1 MTDPAP
7 VVEPLLLGYGLAS
20 EQGSIGFCGV
30 YLVQTPR
37 RRILF
42 DCGHAGRRRALL
54 RALARHG
61 LGTRDVDTLVLSHAH
76 YDHVQNAD
84 LFAHADVLLHPAE
97 RDFPAGDPVKP
108 PWTGAIFAGL
118 RVLDATDGLELA
130 PGVTVT
136 GLPGHTA
143 GSVGLTVATTTGTA
157 VLTGDALPSAR
168 ALRAGRAT
176 TAAAGEE
183 VAAASIELVRQR
195 ADVVYPGHDR
205 PFTLEAGHPGR
216 YLVPRVDLS
225 VLAPDPRTED
235 PTTPADPAPS

>member
-7 VVEPLLLGYGLAS
+7 VVETLVLGYGLS
-20 EQGSIGFCGV
+20 SDQGSIGFCGV

-42 DCGHAGRRRALL
+42 DCGHAGRRRALH

-61 LGTRDVDTLVLSHAH
+61 LGVRDVDTLVLSHAH

-84 LFAHADVLLHPAE
+84 LFTHAEVFLHPAE
-97 RDFPAGDPVKP
+97 RDPQAGDPFTPV
-108 PWTGAIFAGL
+108 WTDAIFSGL
-118 RVLDATDGLELA
+118 ALHEGSFDDPDGLELA
-130 PGVTVT
+130 PGVTIT

-143 GSVGLTVATTTGTA
+143 GSLGLTVETADGTA
-157 VLTGDALPSAR
+157 LLTGDAVPSSR

-176 TAAAGEE
+176 TAANEE
-183 VAAASIELVRQR
+183 AAAASIELVRTR

-205 PFTLEAGHPGR
+205 PFTIEAGLPGR
-216 YLVPRVDLS
+216 YLLPRVDLE
-225 VLAPDPRTED
+225 VLAPDPLTDD
-235 PTTPADPAPS
+235 PPAPS

>member
-7 VVEPLLLGYGLAS
+7 VVEPLLFGYGLSS

-42 DCGHAGRRRALL
+42 DCGHAGRRRALH

-61 LGTRDVDTLVLSHAH
+61 LGVRDVDTLVLSHAH

-84 LFAHADVLLHPAE
+84 LFGHAAVFLHPAE
-97 RDFPAGDPVKP
+97 REHAPGDPVSP
-108 PWTGAIFAGL
+108 PWTDAIFAGL
-118 RVLDATDGLELA
+118 TLDEGADGLALA
-130 PGVTVT
+130 PGVTIT

-143 GSVGLTVATTTGTA
+143 GSLGLTVETTDGTA
-157 VLTGDALPSAR
+157 VLTGDAVPSSR
-168 ALRAGRAT
+168 ALRAGRPT
-176 TAAAGEE
+176 TAADEHR
-183 VAAASIELVRQR
+183 AAASIELVRTR

-205 PFTLEAGHPGR
+205 PFTIEAGLPGR
-216 YLVPRVDLS
+216 YLFPRADLHL
-225 VLAPDPRTED
+225 LAPDPLTDD
-235 PTTPADPAPS
+235 PPAPS

>member
-7 VVEPLLLGYGLAS
+7 VVDPLLLGYGLS
-20 EQGSIGFCGV
+20 SDQGSIGFCGV

-42 DCGHAGRRRALL
+42 DCGHAGRRRALQ

-61 LGTRDVDTLVLSHAH
+61 LGVRDVDTLVLSHAH

-84 LFAHADVLLHPAE
+84 LFTHAEVFLHPAE
-97 RDFPAGDPVKP
+97 REPGPGDPVTP
-108 PWTGAIFAGL
+108 PWTDAIFAGL
-118 RVLDATDGLELA
+118 TLLDGLDGVGLA
-130 PGVTVT
+130 PGVTIT

-143 GSVGLTVATTTGTA
+143 GSLGLTVETADGTA
-157 VLTGDALPSAR
+157 LLTGDAVPSSR
-168 ALRAGRAT
+168 ALRARRCT

-183 VAAASIELVRQR
+183 AAAASIELVRTR

-205 PFTLEAGHPGR
+205 PFTIEAGLPGR
-216 YLVPRVDLS
+216 YLFPRVDLD
-225 VLAPDPRTED
+225 VRAPDPLTDD
-235 PTTPADPAPS
+235 PPAPV